1 MCCYAKWCSE
11 YFTALILYFQRLP
24 HRADNS
30 PLPKKTTQANL
41 TQARHPLF
49 RKFPFFYFFIKETR
63 TRLVTGKIDDFRVRF
78 AGVPI
83 PPFRYAEPKNRTT
96 NSLSGAVNP
105 LSGWAVAV
113 GMD

>member
-11 YFTALILYFQRLP
+11 YFTALILYFQRLT
-24 HRADNS
+24 HHADN
-30 PLPKKTTQANL
+30 PTLPKKQTRLPSFGNFL
-41 TQARHPLF
+41 
-49 RKFPFFYFFIKETR
+49 FFYFFIKETR

-83 PPFRYAEPKNRTT
+83 PPFRYAEPKNRTA
-96 NSLSGAVNP
+96 NSLSGAVND
-105 LSGWAVAV
+105 LSGWAAAV